1 MSTKSLLS
9 TFAVPATLALAAWAQ
24 GSEAALPEQPA
35 EPAAA
40 QGAPCLVPEMSAEPE
55 ERAALEAE
63 LRGALEHYRRTGEAR
78 YASPRFRVT
87 PLHAAALCHD
97 QPLIE
102 ELVLK
107 GADPN
112 ARMQL
117 VLWYRGEAEAA
128 PHAADTPLTLALRNP
143 RDASAASAQELTR
156 TTFALLQLGADIAAE
171 GYRDRSALA
180 CLLDGLERADE
191 RAGQTASPGDPT
203 DPANPA
209 SPHATQVW
217 EGVALLLVRL
227 GAPADSDDAL
237 CFLNRRWVYTFCA
250 LMHGPQGEALRRE
263 PTSLARRFSL
273 YLSGQ
278 DSSFTPQELEE
289 LLRAFHPTPAMLDAV
304 HLDRNELP
312 DVLSGFSRLRQFAEK
327 LQTPEK

>member
-9 TFAVPATLALAAWAQ
+9 TFAVPATLAFAAWAQ
-24 GSEAALPEQPA
+24 GSEPALPAPVQPA
-35 EPAAA
+35 EP
-40 QGAPCLVPEMSAEPE
+40 APCLVPEMSAEPE
-55 ERAALEAE
+55 ARAALAE
-63 LRGALEHYRRTGEAR
+63 ELSGALAHYRRTGEAR

-97 QPLIE
+97 LPLIE

-143 RDASAASAQELTR
+143 RDASAAGAQELTR
-156 TTFALLQLGADIAAE
+156 TIGALLQLGADIAAE
-171 GYRDRSALA
+171 GYRDRGALA
-180 CLLDGLERADE
+180 CLLEGLERAEE

-209 SPHATQVW
+209 SPHATRVW

-237 CFLNRRWVYTFCA
+237 SFLNRRWVYTFCT
-250 LMHGPQGEALRRE
+250 LMEGPQGEALRRE

-278 DSSFTPQELEE
+278 DSSFTPQELDT
-289 LLRAFHPTPAMLDAV
+289 LLRAFHPTPAMLDAAR
-304 HLDRNELP
+304 LDRNELP
-312 DVLSGFSRLRQFAEK
+312 DVLAGSSRLRQFAEK
-327 LQTPEK
+327 LQTPENNP